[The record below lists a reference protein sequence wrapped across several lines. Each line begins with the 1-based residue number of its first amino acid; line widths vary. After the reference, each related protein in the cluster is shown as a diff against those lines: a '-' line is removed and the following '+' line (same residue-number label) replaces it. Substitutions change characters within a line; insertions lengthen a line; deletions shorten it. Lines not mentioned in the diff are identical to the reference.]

1 MEPRARALRATRT
14 VMRRTFITAAAGQT
28 GDQCALLN
36 NGSGS
41 GDALLLYFV
50 DNLSNFVFTLS
61 VL

>member
-1 MEPRARALRATRT
+1 
-14 VMRRTFITAAAGQT
+14 MRRTFITAAAGHT